1 MYLNKTFKMKGLM
14 MKIVKEIYSVW
25 LYVIKIFRK
34 TTSQDTMST
43 LTMGAPVVPLSDIQ
57 TNIAMKEL

>member
-1 MYLNKTFKMKGLM
+1 M